1 MSLNNAYC
9 VCTVPGTY
17 HSYVKHWDS
26 FKETGRQL
34 TFVSDIS
41 SDGSFDVGFLYNETN
56 IRMSLNFYKDVD
68 KRNFWN
74 SVGNRNIVWFYA
86 HFRMLNY
93 YIHNPHYENYWF
105 FDDDVRMDD
114 WNAFFN
120 GVDNDDSDF
129 MSYFCFKNKNVES
142 QLLIPKID
150 SNTHSCDAWFLRF
163 PGPGD
168 VVPEDVKEVFGSFFP
183 VVKFSN
189 RAMKKLLDL
198 NNEGLSG
205 YSEGFVPTMLN
216 KHGMKLNTL
225 IKSDDTSDFFDVN
238 EVNIKHKNIKI
249 EWSWI

>member
-1 MSLNNAYC
+1 
-9 VCTVPGTY
+9 
-17 HSYVKHWDS
+17 
-26 FKETGRQL
+26 
-34 TFVSDIS
+34 
-41 SDGSFDVGFLYNETN
+41 
-56 IRMSLNFYKDVD
+56 
-68 KRNFWN
+68 
-74 SVGNRNIVWFYA
+74 
-86 HFRMLNY
+86 
-93 YIHNPHYENYWF
+93 
-105 FDDDVRMDD
+105 MDD
-114 WNAFFN
+114 WNVFFN

-142 QLLIPKID
+142 QQSIPKID

-168 VVPEDVKEVFGSFFP
+168 AVPEDVKEVFGSFFP

>member
-1 MSLNNAYC
+1 MTLNNAYC
-9 VCTVPGTY
+9 VCTVPSTY
-17 HSYVKHWDS
+17 QSYVRHWDL
-26 FKETGRQL
+26 FKETGREL

-41 SDGSFDVGFLYNETN
+41 SDEFFDIGFLYNENN
-56 IRMSLNFYKDVD
+56 IRMILNFYKDVD
-68 KRNFWN
+68 KNNFWN
-74 SVGNRNIVWFYA
+74 SFGNRNIVWFYA

-93 YIHNPHYENYWF
+93 YIHNPYYSNYWF
-105 FDDDVRMDD
+105 FDDDIRMDD
-114 WNAFFN
+114 WNLFFE

-129 MSYFCFKNKNVES
+129 ISYFCFKNKNVES

-168 VVPEDVKEVFGSFFP
+168 IISEDVKEIFGSFFP

-189 RAMKKLLDL
+189 RAMEKLLDL

-216 KHGMKLNTL
+216 KHRMKLNTL
-225 IKSDDTSDFFDVN
+225 IKADNTSDFFDVN
-238 EVNIKHKNIKI
+238 AVNIKHKNIKV